1 MKDIVEFLSN
11 KKYIFKKLHPI
22 EIKLLG
28 SRKKI
33 EIFEGI
39 DTKSNYIAI
48 FKVDQKSRFVTK
60 NSKEIEELLEKLI
73 KLQQHNY
80 KKRILLIS
88 SPLCSKAKKYLE
100 ELKWKIYE
108 NRLKAEG

>member
-1 MKDIVEFLSN
+1 MKDVVEFLSK
-11 KKYIFKKLHPI
+11 KKYIFKKLYSI
-22 EIKLLG
+22 DIKLLN

-33 EIFEGI
+33 EIFEGVDI
-39 DTKSNYIAI
+39 KSNYIAI
-48 FKVDQKSRFVTK
+48 FKVDQKSRFITK
-60 NSKEIEELLEKLI
+60 NSEEIVLLLDKLI

-80 KKRILLIS
+80 KKKILLIS

-108 NRLKAEG
+108 NRI